1 MDAARAPGPPVAHPA
16 AEPAGAHDGG
26 VWGRGFIRAA
36 EPGLKRLPG
45 PDFLLP
51 PGAVRTPDESG
62 ARHPLHRD
70 PEARQFFEQAA
81 GEKNRFRARRVAVS
95 RAGGSS

>member
-1 MDAARAPGPPVAHPA
+1 MDAARALGPPVARPA
-16 AEPAGAHDGG
+16 AELAGVRDGG
-26 VWGRGFIRAA
+26 VRGRGFIRAA

-45 PDFLLP
+45 ADFFLP
-51 PGAVRTPDESG
+51 PGAARTPDESG

-70 PEARQFFEQAA
+70 PEARHFFEPAA
-81 GEKNRFRARRVAVS
+81 GEKSRFRARRVAVS